1 MNIQQKLRMLA
12 LLNEM
17 QSILLEGDGSPDT
30 SPALPPAPFQT
41 PQEQRHEENFAALNF
56 NLNTPAEVD
65 TLAAYQE
72 GLDKARNLE
81 IQGWDSG
88 RLAQDYARH
97 AQRQDGK

>member
-1 MNIQQKLRMLA
+1 MRILA

-17 QSILLEGDGSPDT
+17 QSILFEGDGSPDT

-65 TLAAYQE
+65 ALAAYQE
-72 GLDKARNLE
+72 GLDSARKRESDLWN
-81 IQGWDSG
+81 SG
-88 RLAQDYARH
+88 VNH
-97 AQRQDGK
+97 E